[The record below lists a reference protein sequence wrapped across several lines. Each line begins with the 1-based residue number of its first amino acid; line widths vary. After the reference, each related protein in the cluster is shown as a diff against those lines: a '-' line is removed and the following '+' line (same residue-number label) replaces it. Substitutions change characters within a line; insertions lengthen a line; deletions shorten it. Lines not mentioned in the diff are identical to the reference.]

1 MVIIRKKSEMRK
13 ALASLLPLVLV
24 LLFSACGSTSGE
36 GESANVPEPPAAG
49 TPAPVADSTPT
60 PAAPETI
67 PFEQE
72 FSKKARAGK
81 RICASARFF
90 VF

>member
-72 FSKKARAGK
+72 FSKKARYGK
-81 RICASARFF
+81 RICQSALFLL
-90 VF
+90 

>member
-1 MVIIRKKSEMRK
+1 M
-13 ALASLLPLVLV
+13 LPLVLV

-72 FSKKARAGK
+72 FSKKALWQKDLPERA
-81 RICASARFF
+81 FF
-90 VF
+90 VIII

>member
-36 GESANVPEPPAAG
+36 GESASVPEPPAAG

-72 FSKKARAGK
+72 FSKKARSGK
-81 RICASARFF
+81 RICQSALFLL
-90 VF
+90 

>member
-72 FSKKARAGK
+72 FSKKARSGK
-81 RICASARFF
+81 RICPSALFLL
-90 VF
+90 

>member
-72 FSKKARAGK
+72 FSKKARSGK
-81 RICASARFF
+81 RICQSAHFLL
-90 VF
+90 

>member
-72 FSKKARAGK
+72 FSKKARSGK
-81 RICASARFF
+81 SICQSALFLL
-90 VF
+90 

>member
-1 MVIIRKKSEMRK
+1 MVIMRKKSEMRK

-72 FSKKARAGK
+72 FSKKARSGK
-81 RICASARFF
+81 RICQSALFLL
-90 VF
+90 

>member
-72 FSKKARAGK
+72 FSKKARSGK
-81 RICASARFF
+81 GICQSALFLL
-90 VF
+90 

>member
-72 FSKKARAGK
+72 FSKKARSGK
-81 RICASARFF
+81 RMCQSALFLL
-90 VF
+90 

>member
-72 FSKKARAGK
+72 FSKKARSGK
-81 RICASARFF
+81 RICQSALFLL
-90 VF
+90 

>member
-24 LLFSACGSTSGE
+24 LLFSACGSTPGE

-72 FSKKARAGK
+72 FSKKARSGK
-81 RICASARFF
+81 RICQSALFLL
-90 VF
+90 

>member
-72 FSKKARAGK
+72 FSKKARSGK
-81 RICASARFF
+81 RSCQGALFLL
-90 VF
+90 

>member
-1 MVIIRKKSEMRK
+1 MEIIRKKSEMRK

-72 FSKKARAGK
+72 FSKKARSGK
-81 RICASARFF
+81 RICQSALFLL
-90 VF
+90 

>member
-72 FSKKARAGK
+72 FSKKARSGK
-81 RICASARFF
+81 RICQNALFLL
-90 VF
+90 

>member
-49 TPAPVADSTPT
+49 TPAPVVDSTPT

-72 FSKKARAGK
+72 FSKKARSGK
-81 RICASARFF
+81 RICQSALFLL
-90 VF
+90 

>member
-72 FSKKARAGK
+72 FSKKARSGN
-81 RICASARFF
+81 RICQRALFLL
-90 VF
+90 

>member
-72 FSKKARAGK
+72 FSKKARSGK
-81 RICASARFF
+81 RICQSTLFLL
-90 VF
+90 

>member
-67 PFEQE
+67 PVEQE
-72 FSKKARAGK
+72 FSKKARSGK
-81 RICASARFF
+81 RICQSALFLL
-90 VF
+90 

>member
-24 LLFSACGSTSGE
+24 FLLSACGSTSGE
-36 GESANVPEPPAAG
+36 GESASVPEPPAAG

-72 FSKKARAGK
+72 FSKKARSVK
-81 RICASARFF
+81 RICQSALFLL
-90 VF
+90 

>member
-72 FSKKARAGK
+72 FSKKARSGK
-81 RICASARFF
+81 RFCQSALFLL
-90 VF
+90 

>member
-72 FSKKARAGK
+72 FSKKARSGK
-81 RICASARFF
+81 RICQSALILL
-90 VF
+90 

>member
-72 FSKKARAGK
+72 FSKKARSGK
-81 RICASARFF
+81 RICQSSLFLL
-90 VF
+90 

>member
-72 FSKKARAGK
+72 FSYKARSGIS
-81 RICASARFF
+81 ICQSALFLL
-90 VF
+90 

>member
-72 FSKKARAGK
+72 FSKKESSGK
-81 RICASARFF
+81 RICQSALFLL
-90 VF
+90 

>member
-36 GESANVPEPPAAG
+36 GESANVPEPPAAS

-72 FSKKARAGK
+72 FSKKARSGK
-81 RICASARFF
+81 RICQSALFLL
-90 VF
+90 

>member
-36 GESANVPEPPAAG
+36 GESANDPEPPAAG

-72 FSKKARAGK
+72 FSKKARSGK
-81 RICASARFF
+81 RICQSALFLL
-90 VF
+90 

>member
-72 FSKKARAGK
+72 FSKKARSGK
-81 RICASARFF
+81 RICQIALFLL
-90 VF
+90 

>member
-72 FSKKARAGK
+72 FSKKAGSGK
-81 RICASARFF
+81 RICQSALFLL
-90 VF
+90 

>member
-49 TPAPVADSTPT
+49 TPAPVADSTPP

-72 FSKKARAGK
+72 FSKKARSGK
-81 RICASARFF
+81 RICQSALFLL
-90 VF
+90 

>member
-49 TPAPVADSTPT
+49 TPAPVADSPPT

-72 FSKKARAGK
+72 FSKKARSGK
-81 RICASARFF
+81 RICQSALFLL
-90 VF
+90 